1 MFNYS
6 PKQSTKMTRTVNLL
20 ILIIP
25 LLVADPG
32 GLFAQEQWETVSNDN
47 GVAIYS
53 RKVIGQ
59 EDSEFKG
66 ITDIN
71 QPIEVMGA
79 VSAEIPDY
87 TGWFFKCRQARK
99 IPAISSTAY
108 NFMVYIAIDTPWP
121 LWPRDIVYDVKIK
134 IDMASGKVEVRC
146 KAVPEPVVPIRKDH
160 VRITDSELHWVLE
173 RIDTHRT
180 RIIFIMRTDAGGSVS
195 SYWSD
200 LGCRKTIYHSLINL
214 HTIAADPKYE
224 VLGRK
229 LVQDYTQSN

>member
-1 MFNYS
+1 
-6 PKQSTKMTRTVNLL
+6 MTRTVNLL

-79 VSAEIPDY
+79 VSAEIPGY

-134 IDMASGKVEVRC
+134 IDMASGKVEVRS

-180 RIIFIMRTDAGGSVS
+180 RLIFRMRTDAGGSVS
-195 SYWSD
+195 GYWSD
-200 LGCRKTIYHSLINL
+200 LGCRKSIYHSLINL
-214 HTIAADPKYE
+214 HRIATDPKYE
-224 VLGRK
+224 ALGRK

>member
-1 MFNYS
+1 
-6 PKQSTKMTRTVNLL
+6 MTRTVNLL

-79 VSAEIPDY
+79 VSAEIPGY

-134 IDMASGKVEVRC
+134 IDMASGKVEVRS

>member
-1 MFNYS
+1 
-6 PKQSTKMTRTVNLL
+6 MTRTVNLL
-20 ILIIP
+20 ILIIS
-25 LLVADPG
+25 LLVADTG
-32 GLFAQEQWETVSNDN
+32 GLFAQEQWKSVSNDN

-79 VSAEIPDY
+79 VSAEIPGY

-134 IDMASGKVEVRC
+134 IDMASGKVEVRS

-224 VLGRK
+224 ALGRK